1 MSVRLVLDASA
12 ALHVVTRSQQAL
24 LLVEQLKSAH
34 LVLAP
39 KLFCSE
45 VANALWKYVKFGDLT
60 KAAVIAQLAEAL
72 SLIDSFEQ
80 DDNLVVEA
88 LSGAIDSG
96 HPVYDLTYLILA
108 RRFSATLLTMD
119 KKMAELAK
127 KLAIEA
133 CYCGI

>member
-1 MSVRLVLDASA
+1 MIARLVLDASA

-24 LLVEQLKSAH
+24 PLVEQLKSAH
-34 LVLAP
+34 VVIAP

-60 KAAVIAQLAEAL
+60 KATAIAQLAEAL
-72 SLIDSFEQ
+72 LLIDSFEQ

-88 LSGAIDSG
+88 LSGAVDSS
-96 HPVYDLTYLILA
+96 HPVYDFTYLILA

-127 KLAIEA
+127 KLAIDV
-133 CYCGI
+133 CYCGR